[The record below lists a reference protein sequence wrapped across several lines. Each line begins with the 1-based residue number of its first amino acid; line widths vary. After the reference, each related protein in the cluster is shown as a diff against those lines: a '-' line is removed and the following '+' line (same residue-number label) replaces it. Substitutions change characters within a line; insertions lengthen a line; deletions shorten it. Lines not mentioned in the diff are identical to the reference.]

1 MSGLVVA
8 VLPALL
14 ATPLV
19 LALVI
24 VATRGFDRRGFSRRR
39 CDRRGFDR
47 DSGWV
52 ARNSE
57 AISCNEAKEQTT
69 NDCREQAGHV
79 ADQGV
84 PHEEAQEQEE
94 LEEQKSAHKD
104 CQNRGRC
111 NGDHFEDVHSPDS
124 CRMNL
129 LFDLLKDSMERTSS
143 QQCLCGRIVEFRL
156 RSIRNAD
163 SKELTQRSPG
173 NGVVY
178 LQQVLLSDVLADELL
193 AVLANFTV
201 GFGEEG
207 QELVDV
213 TEVRRVKLAP
223 EGRED
228 LLKELVDDL
237 HVGVTGH
244 KYDLDVVIQADKV
257 LIEEAS
263 RGSDY
268 GVVVTNDF
276 VEVGL
281 VVGSAFLAE
290 ARSFEPQR
298 EVALVA
304 VAGCLQIVDLE
315 VELLESIADA

>member
-1 MSGLVVA
+1 MS
-8 VLPALL
+8 LL
-14 ATPLV
+14 LTL
-19 LALVI
+19 L
-24 VATRGFDRRGFSRRR
+24 
-39 CDRRGFDR
+39 
-47 DSGWV
+47 
-52 ARNSE
+52 E
-57 AISCNEAKEQTT
+57 
-69 NDCREQAGHV
+69 DC
-79 ADQGV
+79 
-84 PHEEAQEQEE
+84 
-94 LEEQKSAHKD
+94 
-104 CQNRGRC
+104 
-111 NGDHFEDVHSPDS
+111 
-124 CRMNL
+124 
-129 LFDLLKDSMERTSS
+129 MERTSS

-156 RSIRNAD
+156 RSSRNAD
-163 SKELTQRSPG
+163 YKELTQRSPG

-290 ARSFEPQR
+290 ACSFEPQR

-315 VELLESIADA
+315 VELLQGIADA

>member
-1 MSGLVVA
+1 
-8 VLPALL
+8 
-14 ATPLV
+14 
-19 LALVI
+19 
-24 VATRGFDRRGFSRRR
+24 
-39 CDRRGFDR
+39 
-47 DSGWV
+47 
-52 ARNSE
+52 
-57 AISCNEAKEQTT
+57 
-69 NDCREQAGHV
+69 
-79 ADQGV
+79 
-84 PHEEAQEQEE
+84 
-94 LEEQKSAHKD
+94 
-104 CQNRGRC
+104 
-111 NGDHFEDVHSPDS
+111 
-124 CRMNL
+124 MNL
-129 LFDLLKDSMERTSS
+129 LLDLLEDSMERASS
-143 QQCLCGRIVEFRL
+143 QQCLCGCIVEFRL

-193 AVLANFTV
+193 AVLADFTV
-201 GFGEEG
+201 GFGEEC

-223 EGRED
+223 EGRKD
-228 LLKELVDDL
+228 LLKEPVDDL

-315 VELLESIADA
+315 VELLQGIADA